1 MTVDPAEPD
10 TFRDGVPEGTD
21 PEAPEA
27 DVAEQLAELVPDEDE
42 PVTGVEGA
50 RPRTATRRSRRGWCR
65 WTRTTTADQR
75 LRRSVPRENS
85 A

>member
-42 PVTGVEGA
+42 PVTGVEGGEAADGDAAEQA
-50 RPRTATRRSRRGWCR
+50 RV
-65 WTRTTTADQR
+65 
-75 LRRSVPRENS
+75 VPLDEDDYR
-85 A
+85 